1 LAAYLRQKFNQ
12 PTGNERKL
20 NPFLMDFRDG
30 SVVCSLYSFTQL
42 PESIEGVKKPTV
54 TMKILFLLTVCL
66 SSTGAFQFMK
76 NWKMPVHDPYEEA
89 VKDKFGD
96 KSKCKNQRVFVA
108 VEHYTTLG

>member
-1 LAAYLRQKFNQ
+1 M
-12 PTGNERKL
+12 
-20 NPFLMDFRDG
+20 FLVFLHTVT
-30 SVVCSLYSFTQL
+30 S
-42 PESIEGVKKPTV
+42 ESIEGVKKPTV